1 MTTKTL
7 LHIDFLSEVSILI
20 TEEDTLGYSLHI
32 KEGNL
37 IERKFFKFSDGNEKE
52 LLAAFLI
59 VTERYYLMQASRK
72 RMVKADELRW
82 DESYIQLAQFIE
94 QLSPGFVFRWGGIE
108 LMSSI
113 EHANYQES
121 VFTSQQINFNQ
132 LVGKKEAFV
141 VNNLFD
147 ENKNEIYQS
156 VKWIIPKEELIKHNH
171 ELLKVIESVIEHEYL
186 QYRQKKI
193 AGSPKIFEDFED
205 LME

>member
-1 MTTKTL
+1 MTTNTL
-7 LHIDFLSEVSILI
+7 LHIDFLSEASILI
-20 TEEDTLGYSLHI
+20 TEEENLGYSLHI

-52 LLAAFLI
+52 MLAAFLI
-59 VTERYYLMQASRK
+59 VTERYYLMQAARK
-72 RMVKADELRW
+72 QSVKADELRW
-82 DESYIQLAQFIE
+82 DETYIQLVQFIE
-94 QLSPGFVFRWGGIE
+94 QLSPGFVFRWGEIE

-113 EHANYQES
+113 EHTNYRER

-141 VNNLFD
+141 VKNHFD
-147 ENKNEIYQS
+147 ENTNEIAQS
-156 VKWIIPKEELIKHNH
+156 VKWIIPKEELIKHND
-171 ELLKVIESVIEHEYL
+171 ELLKVIEGMIEHEYL
-186 QYRQKKI
+186 QYRQDKV